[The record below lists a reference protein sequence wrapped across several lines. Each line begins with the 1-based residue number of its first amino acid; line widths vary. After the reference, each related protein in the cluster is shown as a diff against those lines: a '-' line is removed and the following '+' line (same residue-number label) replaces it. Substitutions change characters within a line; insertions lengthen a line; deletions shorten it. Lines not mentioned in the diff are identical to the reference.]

1 MANLKTNYLG
11 YELKSPVIVGS
22 CGLNNSIENLKS
34 IEKAGAGAV
43 VLKSLFEEQIIEEK
57 VKAATQGIYTSFH
70 PEAME
75 YISQMSMNFG
85 PEDYLKLIRKAKNE
99 LTIPVIASI
108 NCISKEYWIEFAK
121 KIENAGADDIELNI
135 SHIVHDVE
143 TTANDITDNYLE
155 TFRAVKDN
163 VSIPVSVKMGQNYTN
178 VARMVKLIENYGAKG
193 VVLFN
198 RFYQVD
204 IDIETLELVPG
215 YIRSSRKDITEAVR
229 WVSIISS
236 KTDMDIAGS
245 RGVKDGA
252 DAVKL
257 ILAGADAVQVV
268 STLYK
273 NGIDYISK
281 INQEI
286 ADWMDKKGF
295 NTIEEFKGKL
305 NQKNI
310 SDPKA
315 WEREQYIKA
324 LVGVE

>member
-1 MANLKTNYLG
+1 MTSLKTTYLG
-11 YELKSPVIVGS
+11 FDLKSPLIVGS
-22 CGLNNSIENLKS
+22 CSLSNSIENLRL

-57 VKAATQGIYTSFH
+57 VRSATQGIYTSFH

-75 YISQMSMNFG
+75 YISQMSMNYG
-85 PEDYLKLIRKAKNE
+85 PEDYLKLIKNAKSE

-121 KIENAGADDIELNI
+121 KIENAGADAIELNI
-135 SHIVHDVE
+135 SHIVHNVE
-143 TTANDITDNYLE
+143 TSANDITDDYLS
-155 TFRAVKDN
+155 TFRAVKEN

-178 VARMVKLIENYGAKG
+178 IARMVKLIENYGAKG

-204 IDIETLELVPG
+204 IDIDKMELVPG

-236 KTDMDIAGS
+236 KTDVDIAGS
-245 RGVKDGA
+245 RGVKDGR

-268 STLYK
+268 SSLYK
-273 NGIDYISK
+273 NGIDYITAM
-281 INQEI
+281 NQEI
-286 ADWMDKKGF
+286 AGWMESKGF
-295 NTIEEFKGKL
+295 ESIDQFKGKL

-310 SDPKA
+310 ADPKA